1 MVYMSGSKISRNI
14 ASLVNRPTC
23 GGNKKGG
30 LAPQVGYF
38 MSSNPN
44 LIRGTNTQ
52 FGLLC
57 IPNRTIQTQVYGVR
71 ATRTGR
77 MG

>member
-1 MVYMSGSKISRNI
+1 MSGSKMSRNT
-14 ASLVNRPTC
+14 ASIVNRPTC
-23 GGNKKGG
+23 GGDKKGG

-71 ATRTGR
+71 ATHTGR